1 MAGPVAR
8 SRPAVLAIDGGDS
21 KTALALVARDGS
33 LLTTMRIPRSSHV
46 GLGRDGASFKAL
58 SDVIREA
65 CGRVGIELDGTPVAQ
80 TGVYCLAGADL
91 PADDRRIERALRLKG
106 WTSSTLVR
114 NDTFAVLRAGT
125 DRGWGVGVVCGT
137 GMNCSGVGPD
147 GRVVRFAAL
156 GDISGDLAA
165 GGGWLGR
172 NALGAAIRAR
182 DGRGPRT
189 MLERLVPAH
198 FRLARP
204 SSVMEAVYVGR
215 IDERRLSELPP
226 VVFRAAAQGDA
237 VALALLESVADE
249 VVAMAG
255 GAIRRLRL
263 QSRDVEVIL
272 GGGLFHRDDGP
283 FLDRVRHG
291 IAAVAPRAAVR
302 RLTVPPVIGAA
313 LLGLDHVGAPRSAG
327 ARLRLSLLSHR
338 ETLPFS

>member
-65 CGRVGIELDGTPVAQ
+65 CARVGIELDGTPVAQ